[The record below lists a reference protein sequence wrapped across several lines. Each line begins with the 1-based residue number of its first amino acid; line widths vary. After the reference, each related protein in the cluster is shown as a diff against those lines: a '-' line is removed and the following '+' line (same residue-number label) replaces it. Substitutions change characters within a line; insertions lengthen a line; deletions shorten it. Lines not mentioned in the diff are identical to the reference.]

1 MIRKLHISVL
11 SMMLAIIVSGI
22 FSLGYVKS
30 LIGENLDSETQYVM
44 PKINLTNY
52 DLNTVNIT
60 MSRGQCFG
68 TCPVYYLEIDGN
80 GKITYKGF
88 FYVNVTGERTTQISP
103 QKVKE
108 LITAFDNADYFNLRD
123 KYDEIRFT
131 DLSTVETSISINGI
145 YKSVYDYYGT
155 FEVPELNK
163 LRNLEKMIDNVTN
176 SAQWVGN
183 NYLTSKFHLK

>member
-1 MIRKLHISVL
+1 MIRKLQISVL

-22 FSLGYVKS
+22 FSIGYVKN
-30 LIGENLDSETQYVM
+30 LNAENLDTETQYVM
-44 PKINLTNY
+44 PKVNLTNY
-52 DLNTVNIT
+52 DLNTINIT

-80 GKITYKGF
+80 GKVTYRGF
-88 FYVNVTGERTTQISP
+88 FYVNVTEERTAHISP

-155 FEVPELNK
+155 VEVPELKK
-163 LRNLEKMIDNVTN
+163 LRNLEKLIDNVTN

-183 NYLTSKFHLK
+183 LSLSSKMKVP

>member
-131 DLSTVETSISINGI
+131 DLSTVKTSISINGI

-155 FEVPELNK
+155 VEVPELNK

>member
-1 MIRKLHISVL
+1 
-11 SMMLAIIVSGI
+11 
-22 FSLGYVKS
+22 
-30 LIGENLDSETQYVM
+30 
-44 PKINLTNY
+44 
-52 DLNTVNIT
+52 

-155 FEVPELNK
+155 VEVPELNK

>member
-155 FEVPELNK
+155 VEVPELNK